1 MKDFYDKKEYTIDD
15 IKSLIDNEVEESIY
29 LDFKDAKALDKN
41 DLKKKEISKDVSAF
55 ANSDGGII
63 VYGISEKNH
72 KADHIT
78 FIDGNIYTKEWLE
91 QIINSSIQRRISEI
105 LIYPI
110 RNLGKIEETIY
121 IVKIPKSLDAP
132 HLNKDKKFY
141 KRFNFES
148 VPMEEYEIRQS
159 YGRKLKTK
167 LIINGWSLKYVN
179 NDNDEYLF
187 NCEIQVA
194 NDGDIIESQ
203 YKVNVYFENF
213 NYITLSWP
221 QNISNYSH
229 THLENRTKISAHISV
244 PIYQNETIDA
254 FRFDIK
260 VKKEHIEY
268 AFNDVPVE
276 IRLFYSDG
284 EDVMETTMEEMT
296 KNFKI
301 HYLEFIKKENSNEY
315 QEYENI

>member
-1 MKDFYDKKEYTIDD
+1 MKDFYDKTEYTIDD
-15 IKSLIDNEVEESIY
+15 IKSLINNEVEESIY
-29 LDFKDAKALDKN
+29 LDFKDAKALDKS

-63 VYGISEKNH
+63 VYGIAEKNH
-72 KADHIT
+72 KANDIT
-78 FIDGNIYTKEWLE
+78 FVDGNVYTKEWLE

-105 LIYPI
+105 LIHPI

-167 LIINGWSLKYVN
+167 LIINGWSLTYIN
-179 NDNDEYLF
+179 NENGEYLF
-187 NCEIQVA
+187 NCEILVT

-203 YKVNVYFENF
+203 FKVNVYFENF
-213 NYITLSWP
+213 NYLTLSWP

-229 THLENRTKISAHISV
+229 THLDNRTKISAYISY
-244 PIYQNETIDA
+244 PIYQDETIAA

-260 VKKEHIEY
+260 VKKEHIDY
-268 AFNDVPVE
+268 AFKNIPVE
-276 IRLFYSDG
+276 IKLFYSDG
-284 EDVMETTMEEMT
+284 EDVMKTTMEEMT
-296 KNFKI
+296 KKFKT
-301 HYLEFIKKENSNEY
+301 HYEEVIRKEDISEY
-315 QEYENI
+315 DDYENI